1 MGYTLAILGAA
12 IAVILSGIG
21 SAIGIMIAGRSA
33 AGALSEDPTKFGKFL
48 PLVALPGT
56 QGIYGFIIGFFI
68 FQKLGV
74 LTGNP
79 NEAIEVAKGL
89 QFIFAALPTAL
100 AGLFSAIYQGKVCAS
115 GINLVSKQPTETGKA
130 LTMGGLVEFYAI
142 LGLLISMFFVL
153 FVKI

>member
-1 MGYTLAILGAA
+1 MGYTLAILGTAV
-12 IAVILSGIG
+12 AVILSGIG
-21 SAIGIMIAGRSA
+21 SAIGIMIAARAA

-79 NEAIEVAKGL
+79 NEAIELSKGL

>member
-1 MGYTLAILGAA
+1 MGFTLAILGAA

-21 SAIGIMIAGRSA
+21 SAIGIMIAGRAA
-33 AGALSEDPTKFGKFL
+33 AGSLSEDPTKFGKFL

-68 FQKLGV
+68 FSKLGV

-79 NEAIEVAKGL
+79 SETITIAKGL
-89 QFIFAALPTAL
+89 QFIFAGLPTAF
-100 AGLFSAIYQGKVCAS
+100 AGLFSAVYQGKVCAS

-142 LGLLISMFFVL
+142 LGLLLSMFFVL